1 MNAFQY
7 GDEKIGKREIWIAV
21 SSMLIG
27 TGILTLPSALAGRTE
42 AADGW
47 VSLLIG
53 GLVSLLFAWLIA
65 KLSSRFPEQTFLAY
79 STAITGKA
87 PAVALTLS
95 YAVMFLAFAASSTRE
110 IANIAK
116 LYLFERTPLEVIAMA
131 FLLPVVYAVAGS
143 RAALLRLNLLFL
155 PVVLVII
162 CVVLVFDLHFIESVN
177 LLPVFTT
184 KGSGYLQGI
193 VDSSFSFLGYGC
205 LLFYVSLMNQPKQ
218 APQAALLGM
227 TIPIVMYIFIYL
239 STIGIL
245 TNVGAANIVYP
256 TVEIAKEVVV
266 PGQFFERFESIFFTI
281 WIMTIFNTV
290 AMSLDLSV
298 VSLEYV
304 FPRVSKMTWLLILAP
319 VAYFLSM
326 QPKNTLDLHRYQE
339 WLSYVGLLFSMPVPA
354 LLLLVAAARKVKG
367 DG

>member
-1 MNAFQY
+1 MNAFTY
-7 GDEKIGKREIWIAV
+7 GDEKIGKREIWFAV

-27 TGILTLPSALAGRTE
+27 TGILTLPNALASQTE

-53 GLVSLLFAWLIA
+53 GIVSTLFACLCA
-65 KLSSRFPEQTFLAY
+65 KLASRFPEQTFLAY
-79 STAITGKA
+79 STAIVGKA
-87 PAVALTLS
+87 MAVMLTLL
-95 YAVMFLAFAASSTRE
+95 YAVMFLGFAASSTRE

-116 LYLFERTPLEVIAMA
+116 LYLFERTPLEVIALA
-131 FLLPVVYAVAGS
+131 FLLPVIYAVAGS

-162 CVVLVFDLHFIESVN
+162 CIVLLFNLHFIESEN

-184 KGSGYLQGI
+184 KGAGYLQGI
-193 VDSSFSFLGYGC
+193 VDSSFSYLGYGC
-205 LLFYVSLMNQPKQ
+205 LLFYVSMMRQSKQ
-218 APQAALLGM
+218 ATQAAMIGM
-227 TIPIVMYIFIYL
+227 TIPIVIYIFIFV

-245 TNVGAANIVYP
+245 TNVGVANIVYP

-266 PGQFFERFESIFFTI
+266 PGQFFERFESVFFTI

-290 AMSLDLSV
+290 AMSMDISVLSFG
-298 VSLEYV
+298 YV
-304 FPRVSKMTWLLILAP
+304 FPRVPKMTWLLIVAP

-326 QPKNTLDLHRYQE
+326 QPENTLDLHRYQE
-339 WLSYVGLLFSMPVPA
+339 WLSYMGLLFSMLIPA
-354 LLLLVAAARKVKG
+354 LLLLIAAARKVKG
-367 DG
+367 IG